1 MSLALRFGALR
12 HRDYR
17 IFFAGQFVSFTG
29 TWMQNTAQS
38 WLVYELTRSPAW
50 LGLISFLGFLPLS
63 LFALIGGS
71 VADRFNRRRLVLATN
86 ALALI
91 IAGLFAVLIWLHAV
105 EIHLVAVLVF
115 LNGLINAFDIPA
127 RQSFL
132 VEMVG
137 KEDLANGIA
146 LNSAMFNG
154 ARMFGPA
161 VGGLVIAAFG
171 TAWCMAANA
180 LSFLATILAVAA
192 IRSRAPA
199 RQEKAPLRLLQ
210 SLREGAA
217 YIRSSQLVWGVLGL
231 VAVSTVFG
239 WSYTVILPV
248 YADKIL
254 GGGAVELGQLL
265 SASGL
270 GALSGAVFSAT
281 VASRF
286 RPRKIL
292 LAGLL
297 IFTLAI
303 AGFALSRQPLLA
315 TISLALMG
323 LGLILFNVNSN
334 SALQQR
340 VPDHLRGRV
349 MGFYVLCFG
358 GLMPLGSLQIGFVA
372 EKLGVTLAL
381 LLNALICGLAVFA
394 AARVLVQMRQRPVE
408 EPAAASPS
416 PINGF
421 SIER

>member
-1 MSLALRFGALR
+1 MTFLLRFGALR
-12 HRDYR
+12 HRNYR
-17 IFFAGQFVSFTG
+17 LFFAGQFVSFLG
-29 TWMQNTAQS
+29 TWMQNTAQG
-38 WLVYELTRSPAW
+38 WLVYQLTHSPAW
-50 LGLISFLGFLPLS
+50 LGVISFLGFLPLS

-71 VADRFNRRRLVLATN
+71 LADRCNRRRLVLITN
-86 ALALI
+86 VLAMI
-91 IAGLFAVLIWLHAV
+91 IASLFAVLIWQQLIG
-105 EIHLVAVLVF
+105 IHLVAVLVF
-115 LNGLINAFDIPA
+115 LNGVVNAFDIPA

-154 ARMFGPA
+154 ARMIGPA
-161 VGGLVIAAFG
+161 IGGLVIAAFG

-180 LSFLATILAVAA
+180 LSFLATVLAVAA
-192 IRSRAPA
+192 IRTVAPIRA
-199 RQEKAPLRLLQ
+199 QQAPLRLLQ

-270 GALSGAVFSAT
+270 GALGGAVFSAT
-281 VASRF
+281 LGSRW
-286 RPRKIL
+286 RPRQIL
-292 LAGLL
+292 LAGLV

-303 AGFALSRQPLLA
+303 TTFALARQPLFA
-315 TISLALMG
+315 TLCVALMG

-334 SALQQR
+334 TALQQR

-358 GLMPLGSLQIGFVA
+358 GLMPVGSLQIGFVA
-372 EKLGVTLAL
+372 EKLDVTLAL
-381 LLNALICGLAVFA
+381 LFNAVICGLAVLA
-394 AARVLVQMRQRPVE
+394 ALRVLVQMRQRPLDE
-408 EPAAASPS
+408 AAAASPS
-416 PINGF
+416 PINAF